1 MGSLF
6 VSSALLHISPS
17 HRSVMVV
24 GGPHLY
30 PPCTT
35 KLNFLLWA
43 QRCVFCA
50 HTLDT
55 AARDHSTDHTQ
66 ISMVMSVIW
75 KGKLVL
81 CFLLAPKQA
90 CLSNDCCGIGGKHML
105 RTFLCCERAGGSDC
119 EGITIAHSNPAP
131 HELAASLPP
140 VICLDAELQPT
151 YLQNWS

>member
-1 MGSLF
+1 MHYKAQFPTVGSK
-6 VSSALLHISPS
+6 I
-17 HRSVMVV
+17 
-24 GGPHLY
+24 
-30 PPCTT
+30 
-35 KLNFLLWA
+35 
-43 QRCVFCA
+43 VFCA

-55 AARDHSTDHTQ
+55 ATKDHSTDHTQ
-66 ISMVMSVIW
+66 VSMVMSVIW

-90 CLSNDCCGIGGKHML
+90 CLSKDCCGIGGKHRL
-105 RTFLCCERAGGSDC
+105 RTFLCCERAGGSDR
-119 EGITIAHSNPAP
+119 EGTTIAHSNPAP